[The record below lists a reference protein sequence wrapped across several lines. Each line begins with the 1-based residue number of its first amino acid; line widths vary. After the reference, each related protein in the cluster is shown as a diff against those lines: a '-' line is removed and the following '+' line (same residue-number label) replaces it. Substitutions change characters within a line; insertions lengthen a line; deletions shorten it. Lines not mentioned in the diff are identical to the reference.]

1 MAKTTKKHVK
11 GSKPKKHDIQT
22 VPDKLSK
29 ASSRKK
35 NRKGTAG
42 DSVHD
47 DDQFRRK
54 LQAGEFVCRSK
65 SVHNQLELILIPIM
79 CILSLKDG
87 LTIADMAADGNCLFR
102 SLSDQLYA
110 DYGNM
115 HEEIRSDICDFME
128 QNKEDFQL
136 FLVLD
141 DDSCNEGDDGK
152 DFESYIKTMRGVA
165 EWGGN
170 LELVAAAR
178 LYERNVT
185 VFSAAL
191 SAYTIEPDKEPTG
204 PDLLLSFHDN
214 DHYNSVRDVASPHP
228 PVKYCKPKSTRLD
241 RSQPEASLPERTT
254 TAASSVSEACS
265 TTKGNSIAKIP
276 ANKKG
281 VCPCGSGQ
289 RYRKCCLA
297 KEKHAARLD
306 KMRLSESQDHDL
318 HRTAEREETKMI
330 GSFLVLKI

>member
-1 MAKTTKKHVK
+1 M
-11 GSKPKKHDIQT
+11 
-22 VPDKLSK
+22 
-29 ASSRKK
+29 
-35 NRKGTAG
+35 
-42 DSVHD
+42 HD

-54 LQAGEFVCRSK
+54 LQAGEFGSIRNASIRNRFNVFSYHLCLP
-65 SVHNQLELILIPIM
+65 NLE
-79 CILSLKDG
+79 DG
-87 LTIADMAADGNCLFR
+87 LTIADMAPDGNCLFR

-115 HEEIRSDICDFME
+115 HEEIRSDICDYME
-128 QNKEDFQL
+128 QNKDDFQV

-141 DDSCNEGDDGK
+141 DDSCDEGDDGK

-191 SAYTIEPDKEPTG
+191 SAYTIEPDKKPNG

-214 DHYNSVRDVASPHP
+214 DHYNSVRDEKASPHP
-228 PVKYCKPKSTRLD
+228 PIKYCKPKSKRLHN
-241 RSQPEASLPERTT
+241 RQPETYGADSTST
-254 TAASSVSEACS
+254 TATSSVSDACS
-265 TTKGNSIAKIP
+265 AIKENTTAKITVS
-276 ANKKG
+276 KKG

-306 KMRLSESQDHDL
+306 KMKLSGSQDL
-318 HRTAEREETKMI
+318 EMHRSVETEETKMI